1 MPTPFPHRYDLDL
14 AWQGD
19 ARSTLNAPPRPPI
32 VGGAPPEFDGKPEW
46 WNPEHLTLAALSLCY
61 QGTFAA
67 IAGRAE
73 LAVKSY
79 KSRVTGV
86 LDKGAAGIAWTSFTL
101 TVDVTVPL
109 ADVERTREILTKA
122 KKHCIVA
129 NALKTET
136 TLVANVNAG

>member
-1 MPTPFPHRYDLDL
+1 MPAPFPHRYDVDL

-19 ARSTLNAPPRPPI
+19 ARSTLAAPPRPTL
-32 VGGAPPEFDGKPEW
+32 VGGAPPEFDGKADW
-46 WNPEHLTLAALSLCY
+46 WSPEHLLLAALSLCM

-67 IAGRAE
+67 IAARAE
-73 LAVKSY
+73 LKASSY

-86 LDKGAAGIAWTSFTL
+86 LEKGTAGIGWTSITL

-109 ADVERTREILTKA
+109 ADVERAREVLAKS

-129 NALKTET
+129 NSLKTET